1 MSTRVFAFIAD
12 GDVFMR
18 WYLDDEATPQSLGY
32 VAGLQSNPT
41 VVDVTDIDL
50 PIEQGWTY
58 DGETFTPPVD

>member
-1 MSTRVFAFIAD
+1 MTTRVFAFIAD

-18 WYLDDEATPQSLGY
+18 FHLSDNGAPHNAGY
-32 VAGLQSNPT
+32 IAGLQSNPK

-58 DGETFTPPVD
+58 DGENFNPPAE

>member
-1 MSTRVFAFIAD
+1 MTTRVFAFIAD

-18 WYLDDEATPQSLGY
+18 FHLNDDSAPQNAGY
-32 VAGLQSNPT
+32 IAGLQSNPK

-58 DGETFTPPVD
+58 DGETFNPPVQ

>member
-1 MSTRVFAFIAD
+1 MTTRVFAFIAD

-18 WYLDDEATPQSLGY
+18 FHLDGNAAPQNAGY
-32 VAGLQSNPT
+32 IAGLQSNPQ

-58 DGETFTPPVD
+58 DGNSFSPPVE